1 MSYNWAS
8 ITFNEFIQIYP
19 ELSKVTEA
27 QFDFYLAL
35 AESYIDI
42 DYYFSSLT
50 TARKKAIAML
60 VVAHLLSLAFFRQ
73 GNGGAGTINSA
84 SEGSVSVG
92 FSGINNP
99 NWWQQTTYGAMFWA
113 IIRKYLTPKLI
124 QGNTAYFG
132 GNGTVM

>member
-1 MSYNWAS
+1 MSFNWAS
-8 ITFNEFIQIYP
+8 ITFNEFIAVYP

-27 QFDFYLAL
+27 QFNFYLQL
-35 AESYIDI
+35 AQSYVDI
-42 DYYFSSLT
+42 TYYFRSLT
-50 TARKKAIAML
+50 IARQKAIAMM

-73 GNGGAGTINSA
+73 GNGGAGTVNSA

-92 FSGINNP
+92 FSGIQNA

-132 GNGTVM
+132 GNGSAM

>member
-1 MSYNWAS
+1 MNPY
-8 ITFNEFIQIYP
+8 FKDKD
-19 ELSKVTEA
+19 L
-27 QFDFYLAL
+27 
-35 AESYIDI
+35 ESYIDI

-92 FSGINNP
+92 FSGINNA

-113 IIRKYLTPKLI
+113 IIRKYLTPKLV

>member
-8 ITFNEFIQIYP
+8 ITFSDFIQIYP

-27 QFDFYLAL
+27 QFNFYLQL

-73 GNGGAGTINSA
+73 GNGGAGAVTNA

-92 FSGINNP
+92 FGGIQNM
-99 NWWQQTTYGAMFWA
+99 NWWKQTTYGAMFWQ

-124 QGNTAYFG
+124 QGKTNYFG
-132 GNGTVM
+132 NGGRVL